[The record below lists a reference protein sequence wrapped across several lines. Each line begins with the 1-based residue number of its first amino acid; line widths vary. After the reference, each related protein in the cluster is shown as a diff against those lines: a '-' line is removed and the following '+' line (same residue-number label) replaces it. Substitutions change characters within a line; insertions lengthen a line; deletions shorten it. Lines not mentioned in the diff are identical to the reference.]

1 MGPGEPRERLGVV
14 NASLDLAP
22 PPGPSSSRPDAPD
35 PRRYQ
40 RLGVGGAVLVLLA
53 FGLFNALAVRPFF
66 AGDETAHVNYALE
79 VSSGRLPHFDDRF
92 PSRFPG
98 MRDTVTWTAMHPPLY
113 YVLVAGPLRAGLE
126 TGHPLAGLLAARLL
140 TLLLAAGAVVATA
153 ALAAA
158 LLPRRPA
165 APVVAAGGLALVPS
179 FQQLVALVYNDALA
193 LLTATAVLALVV
205 TTVRHGCDRRRLR
218 LLALAA
224 AIAVAARASSLEV
237 AALAVLAA
245 ATPPGPERGRPW
257 RQRAPGALW
266 RMSVVA
272 VATALPSAWFY
283 LRNRSLYGSLDGSTR
298 AVPSTAARGPSVLD
312 NGSSPEFWLGQ
323 YRQLWGYVTTN
334 TPIGGLVELL
344 AYAVLAVVLGGLG
357 LAALRELRR
366 GERIAPRGPLA
377 LAWLLMGV
385 HAALVGGLVL
395 AYFARGALPFGRYF
409 FPLLPLLPVLA
420 AFGLAQLPGSRR
432 GLPAI
437 AALLAAAVI
446 GIGMTGPVLAVID
459 PALMGRGLVGQL
471 TGALAAAA
479 VPAPA
484 LVLGLLAMLL
494 AVGLLLLGAAVV
506 RLSAAPAAAADR

>member
-1 MGPGEPRERLGVV
+1 MK
-14 NASLDLAP
+14 ASVGLAP
-22 PPGPSSSRPDAPD
+22 PPGPSSSRPAAPD
-35 PRRYQ
+35 PLRRYQ
-40 RLGVGGAVLVLLA
+40 RLGVAGVVLVLLA

-113 YVLVAGPLRAGLE
+113 YVLVAGPLRAGLD

-257 RQRAPGALW
+257 RQRAPGALR

-272 VATALPSAWFY
+272 VTTALPSAWFY
-283 LRNRSLYGSLDGSTR
+283 LRNRQLYGSLDGSTR
-298 AVPSTAARGPSVLD
+298 AVPPTAARGPSVLD
-312 NGSSPEFWLGQ
+312 NGSSPGFWLDQ

-344 AYAVLAVVLGGLG
+344 AYALLAAVLGGLG
-357 LAALRELRR
+357 LAALRELRELRR
-366 GERIAPRGPLA
+366 GERLAPRGPLA

-385 HAALVGGLVL
+385 HAALVGGTVL

-409 FPLLPLLPVLA
+409 FPLLPLLPVIA
-420 AFGLAQLPGSRR
+420 AVGLAQLPDSRR
-432 GLPAI
+432 GLPPV
-437 AALLAAAVI
+437 AALLAAAGI

-459 PALMGRGLVGQL
+459 PTLAGRGLVGQL

-484 LVLGLLAMLL
+484 LVLGLLATLL

-506 RLSAAPAAAADR
+506 RLSAAPPAAAGR